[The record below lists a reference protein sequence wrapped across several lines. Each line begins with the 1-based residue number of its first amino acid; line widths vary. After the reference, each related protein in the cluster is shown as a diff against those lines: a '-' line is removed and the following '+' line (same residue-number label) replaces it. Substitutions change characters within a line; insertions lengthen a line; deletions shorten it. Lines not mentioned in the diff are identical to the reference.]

1 MNLIKYFMFPLYP
14 YSDSTLCTESAR
26 YSQFHATIF
35 DFDIKSP
42 DRDAIKRNLFQ
53 LDINTMSPALSCKAE
68 LYHVVPYQNYHQH
81 QKTNLSTTKEQGP
94 YSTRSDPSIN

>member
-1 MNLIKYFMFPLYP
+1 MFPLYP

-53 LDINTMSPALSCKAE
+53 LDNNTMSPALSCKAE
-68 LYHVVPYQNYHQH
+68 LYHVVPY
-81 QKTNLSTTKEQGP
+81 TKMIISIRKPTCLQP
-94 YSTRSDPSIN
+94 RSKGHIPQEVTPQSID